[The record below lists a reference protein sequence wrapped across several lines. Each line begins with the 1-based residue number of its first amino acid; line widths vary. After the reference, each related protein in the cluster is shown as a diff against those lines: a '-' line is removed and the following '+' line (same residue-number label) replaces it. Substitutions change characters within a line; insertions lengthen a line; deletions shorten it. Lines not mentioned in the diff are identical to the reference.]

1 MVRVTIYSTIF
12 LVFCVSLCR
21 LFSVFKFFFLLVI
34 VFSVLDLRPL
44 VTRYFSKYIAKFT
57 YESCGRPCSLLSKV
71 SFPPISLGGP
81 FSYVTM
87 LLGGSFPLPNVSEYF
102 RREDFL
108 PLVLSS
114 LSFWSRLSFSSF
126 SLSSCSFASCSFSL
140 FLTNYIKSL
149 DQ

>member
-1 MVRVTIYSTIF
+1 MVRVTIYSTICF
-12 LVFCVSLCR
+12 LCITFSILVWVFS
-21 LFSVFKFFFLLVI
+21 SFLLVI
-34 VFSVLDLRPL
+34 VFSIVLQHL

-57 YESCGRPCSLLSKV
+57 YESCGRPCSLLLKV

-87 LLGGSFPLPNVSEYF
+87 LFGGSFPLPKVSEYL

-108 PLVLSS
+108 PLALSS

-126 SLSSCSFASCSFSL
+126 SLSSCSFAGCSFSL
-140 FLTNYIKSL
+140 FLTN
-149 DQ
+149 